1 MNDFD
6 NKQSGEL
13 NGFDSVN
20 GNETPNTGNGY
31 TVTPEGGYY
40 TKSREDIIQDEAVG
54 GGDTAYTAE
63 PVGNDSREQAYAQ
76 TPPPRRDF
84 FPNGEY
90 SAYNG
95 GANYDPQ
102 TGRPLYNYKPPKPK
116 KPKKAGKKYGAG
128 VVVLAA
134 LLAAVIGAVSGIAA
148 VNIGKSDGERSP
160 SPSNVSGQNVNINI
174 DETAESV
181 VEAVAEKVT
190 PSVVGIRTTTS
201 VISFFGG
208 NSESTGEGSGVVY
221 SSDGYIITNYH
232 VVSGAITNKTGSK
245 IEVFV
250 DSLDSDSYEASIVGY
265 NIASDLAVLKINA
278 SGLTAVE
285 FADSEKLKVGQY
297 VITVGNPG
305 GLEFMDSVTY
315 GVISGLNRVV
325 SASSDVKLIQTDA
338 AINPGNSGGALV
350 NVKGQLVGINSSKIV
365 SEEFE
370 GMGFAIPS
378 NTVDDICK
386 RIIEKQNDPE
396 PYIGITISEKYTASV
411 LKYYGYPT
419 GAVILS
425 VADGSP
431 AANAGLAKGDIITE
445 FGEKAIG
452 DYTELEGLIQNCK
465 PNDKVN
471 IKIYRSGRYYT
482 TTVTVGSNNAVS

>member
-1 MNDFD
+1 MDDFN

-20 GNETPNTGNGY
+20 GNDTPNENNGY
-31 TVTPEGGYY
+31 TVTPDGGFY
-40 TKSREDIIQDEAVG
+40 TKSREDIIQDEAVSG
-54 GGDTAYTAE
+54 NDTAYTAE
-63 PVGNDSREQAYAQ
+63 PVGNSNKAESTEQ

-90 SAYNG
+90 GAYYG

-116 KPKKAGKKYGAG
+116 KPKIGKKYGAG

-148 VNIGKSDGERSP
+148 VNISKTDGNTSP
-160 SPSNVSGQNVNINI
+160 APSNVSGQNVNINI

-181 VEAVAEKVT
+181 VEAVAKKVT
-190 PSVVGIRTTTS
+190 PSVVGIRTTTA
-201 VISFFGG
+201 VMSFFGG
-208 NSESTGEGSGVVY
+208 TSESTGEGSGVVY
-221 SSDGYIITNYH
+221 SADGYIITNYH
-232 VVSGAITNKTGSK
+232 VISGAVTNKSGSK

-250 DSLDSDSYEASIVGY
+250 GSLDSDSYEASVVGY
-265 NIASDLAVLKINA
+265 NINSDLAVLKINA

-285 FADSEKLKVGQY
+285 FADSSDLKVGQY

-325 SASSDVKLIQTDA
+325 SSDSDVKLIQTDA

-350 NVKGQLVGINSSKIV
+350 NVKGQLVGVNSSKIV

-378 NTVDDICK
+378 NTVDEICK
-386 RIIEKQNDPE
+386 KIIEKQNDPE
-396 PYIGITISEKYTASV
+396 PYIGVTISEKYTASV
-411 LKYYGYPT
+411 LKYYGYPA
-419 GAVILS
+419 GAVISS

-431 AANAGLAKGDIITE
+431 ADNAGLAKGDIITE
-445 FGEKAIG
+445 FAGKTIG
-452 DYTELEGLIQNCK
+452 DYTVLSEVLEDCK
-465 PNDKVN
+465 PNDKVSV
-471 IKIYRSGRYYT
+471 KIYRSGRYYT
-482 TTVTVGSNNAVS
+482 TTITVGSNNAVS

>member
-1 MNDFD
+1 MDDF
-6 NKQSGEL
+6 NKQNGEL
-13 NGFDSVN
+13 SGFDSVN
-20 GNETPNTGNGY
+20 GKETPNTGSGY

-40 TKSREDIIQDEAVG
+40 TKSREDIIQDEVVKNE
-54 GGDTAYTAE
+54 DTAYTAE
-63 PVGNDSREQAYAQ
+63 PVGNDNREETANN
-76 TPPPRRDF
+76 TPPPRHDF

-90 SAYNG
+90 GAYNK
-95 GANYDPQ
+95 GANYDPH

-116 KPKKAGKKYGAG
+116 KPKTGKKYGAG

-148 VNIGKSDGERSP
+148 VNIGKSEGNTTLT
-160 SPSNVSGQNVNINI
+160 PSNVSGQNVNINI

-181 VEAVAEKVT
+181 VEAVAKKVT

-201 VISFFGG
+201 VTSFFGG
-208 NSESTGEGSGVVY
+208 SSEATGEGSGVVY

-232 VVSGAITNKTGSK
+232 VVSGAITNKMGSK
-245 IEVFV
+245 IEVFT
-250 DSLDSDSYEASIVGY
+250 DSLDSDSYEASVVGY

-285 FADSEKLKVGQY
+285 FADSAELKVGQY

-350 NVKGQLVGINSSKIV
+350 NVKGQLVGVNSSKIV

-378 NTVDDICK
+378 NTVAEICK
-386 RIIEKQNDPE
+386 KIIEKQNDPE
-396 PYIGITISEKYTASV
+396 PYVGITISEKYTADV

-425 VADGSP
+425 VAEGSP
-431 AANAGLAKGDIITE
+431 AENAGLKKGDIITE
-445 FGEKAIG
+445 FGGKAIG
-452 DYTELEGLIQNCK
+452 DYTELEGLIEECK

-471 IKIYRSGRYYT
+471 VKIYRSGRYYT
-482 TTVTVGSNNAVS
+482 TAITVGANNAVG

>member
-1 MNDFD
+1 MDDFN

-20 GNETPNTGNGY
+20 GNDTPNENNGY
-31 TVTPEGGYY
+31 TVTPDGGFY
-40 TKSREDIIQDEAVG
+40 TKSREDIIQDEAVSG
-54 GGDTAYTAE
+54 NDTAYTAE
-63 PVGNDSREQAYAQ
+63 PVGNSNKAESTEQ

-90 SAYNG
+90 GVYNG

-116 KPKKAGKKYGAG
+116 KPKTGKKYGAG

-148 VNIGKSDGERSP
+148 VNISKTDGNTSP
-160 SPSNVSGQNVNINI
+160 APSNVSGQNVNINI

-181 VEAVAEKVT
+181 VEAVAKKVT
-190 PSVVGIRTTTS
+190 PSVVGIRTTTA
-201 VISFFGG
+201 VMSFFGG
-208 NSESTGEGSGVVY
+208 TSESTGEGSGVVY
-221 SSDGYIITNYH
+221 SADGYIITNYH
-232 VVSGAITNKTGSK
+232 VISGAVTNKSGSK

-250 DSLDSDSYEASIVGY
+250 GSLDSDSYEASVVGY
-265 NIASDLAVLKINA
+265 NINSDLAVLKINA

-285 FADSEKLKVGQY
+285 FADSSDLKVGQY

-325 SASSDVKLIQTDA
+325 SSDSDVKLIQTDA

-350 NVKGQLVGINSSKIV
+350 NVKGQLVGVNSSKIV

-378 NTVDDICK
+378 NTVDEICK
-386 RIIEKQNDPE
+386 KIIEKQNDPE
-396 PYIGITISEKYTASV
+396 PYIGVTISEKYTARV
-411 LKYYGYPT
+411 LKYYGYPA
-419 GAVILS
+419 GAVISS

-431 AANAGLAKGDIITE
+431 ADNAGLAKGDIITE
-445 FGEKAIG
+445 FAEKTIG
-452 DYTELEGLIQNCK
+452 DYTVLSEVLEDCK
-465 PNDKVN
+465 PNDKVSV
-471 IKIYRSGRYYT
+471 KIYRSGRYYT
-482 TTVTVGSNNAVS
+482 TTITVGSNNAVS

>member
-1 MNDFD
+1 MDDFN

-20 GNETPNTGNGY
+20 GNDTPNENNGY
-31 TVTPEGGYY
+31 TVTPDGGFY
-40 TKSREDIIQDEAVG
+40 TKSREDIIQDEAVSG
-54 GGDTAYTAE
+54 NDTAYTAE
-63 PVGNDSREQAYAQ
+63 PVGNSNKAESTEQ

-90 SAYNG
+90 GAYNG

-116 KPKKAGKKYGAG
+116 KPKTGKKYGAG

-148 VNIGKSDGERSP
+148 VNISKTDGNTSP
-160 SPSNVSGQNVNINI
+160 APSNVSGQNVNINI

-181 VEAVAEKVT
+181 VEAVAKKVT
-190 PSVVGIRTTTS
+190 PSVVGIRTTTA
-201 VISFFGG
+201 VMSFFGG
-208 NSESTGEGSGVVY
+208 TSESTGEGSGVVY
-221 SSDGYIITNYH
+221 SADGYIITNYH
-232 VVSGAITNKTGSK
+232 VISGAVTNKSGSK

-250 DSLDSDSYEASIVGY
+250 GSLDSDSYEASVVGY
-265 NIASDLAVLKINA
+265 NINSDLAVLKINA

-285 FADSEKLKVGQY
+285 FADSSDLKVGQY

-325 SASSDVKLIQTDA
+325 SSDSDVKLIQTDA

-350 NVKGQLVGINSSKIV
+350 NVKGQLVGVNSSKIV

-378 NTVDDICK
+378 NTVDEICK
-386 RIIEKQNDPE
+386 KIIEKQNDPE
-396 PYIGITISEKYTASV
+396 PYIGVTISEKYTASV
-411 LKYYGYPT
+411 LKYYGYPA
-419 GAVILS
+419 GAVISS
-425 VADGSP
+425 VAEGSP
-431 AANAGLAKGDIITE
+431 AENAGLAKGDIITE
-445 FGEKAIG
+445 FTGKTIG
-452 DYTELEGLIQNCK
+452 DYTVLSEVLEDCK
-465 PNDKVN
+465 PNDKVSV
-471 IKIYRSGRYYT
+471 KIYRSGRYYT
-482 TTVTVGSNNAVS
+482 TTITVGSNNAVS

>member
-1 MNDFD
+1 MDDFD

-20 GNETPNTGNGY
+20 GNDTPNENNGY
-31 TVTPEGGYY
+31 TVTPDGGFY
-40 TKSREDIIQDEAVG
+40 TKSREDIIQDEAVSG
-54 GGDTAYTAE
+54 NDTAYTAE
-63 PVGNDSREQAYAQ
+63 PVGNSNKAESTEQ

-90 SAYNG
+90 GAYNG

-116 KPKKAGKKYGAG
+116 KPKTGKKYGAG

-148 VNIGKSDGERSP
+148 VNISKTDGNTSP
-160 SPSNVSGQNVNINI
+160 APSNVSGQNVNINI

-181 VEAVAEKVT
+181 VEAVAKKVT
-190 PSVVGIRTTTS
+190 PSVVGIRTTTA
-201 VISFFGG
+201 VMSFFGG
-208 NSESTGEGSGVVY
+208 TSESTGEGSGVVY
-221 SSDGYIITNYH
+221 SADGYIITNYH
-232 VVSGAITNKTGSK
+232 VISGAVTNKSGSK

-250 DSLDSDSYEASIVGY
+250 GSLDSDSYEASVVGY
-265 NIASDLAVLKINA
+265 NINSDLAVLKINA

-285 FADSEKLKVGQY
+285 FADSSDLKVGQY

-325 SASSDVKLIQTDA
+325 SSDSDVKLIQTDA

-350 NVKGQLVGINSSKIV
+350 NVKGQLVGVNSSKIV

-378 NTVDDICK
+378 NTVDEICK
-386 RIIEKQNDPE
+386 KIIEKQNDPE
-396 PYIGITISEKYTASV
+396 PYIGVTISEKYTARV
-411 LKYYGYPT
+411 LKYYGYPA
-419 GAVILS
+419 GAVISS

-431 AANAGLAKGDIITE
+431 ADNAGLAKGDIITE
-445 FGEKAIG
+445 FAEKTIG
-452 DYTELEGLIQNCK
+452 DYTVLSEVLEDCK
-465 PNDKVN
+465 PNDKVSV
-471 IKIYRSGRYYT
+471 KIYRSGRYYT
-482 TTVTVGSNNAVS
+482 TTITVGSNNAVS